1 MAAASRSKLL
11 AQLGLSRGAT
21 PEAIKQA
28 YRDLARQTHPDVN
41 PGCAASGER
50 FQQITAAYEGL
61 TADGGVDDTTEL
73 QELSP
78 AMQARYNAARRN
90 KPSEYPAWF
99 KPDES
104 S

>member
-41 PGCAASGER
+41 PGCAASSDR
-50 FQQITAAYEGL
+50 FQQITAAYERL
-61 TADGGVDDTTEL
+61 TADGGVDDAIE
-73 QELSP
+73 ELSP